1 MNKNLALTF
10 LGKIQNEFIGNSYNG
25 VGITE
30 VILSHIAGEKIEWY
44 ETKIDDVVDDDET
57 KDTLL
62 MKACFTTKDKSIDI
76 GIYYDNVTR
85 KIDYVN
91 IRY

>member
-10 LGKIQNEFIGNSYNG
+10 LGKIQNEFIGSSYNG
-25 VGITE
+25 VGRTE
-30 VILSHIAGEKIEWY
+30 VILSHIAEEKIEWY
-44 ETKIDDVVDDDET
+44 ETKIADGADDDET
-57 KDTLL
+57 KDTLV

-76 GIYYDNVTR
+76 GIYYDNLTR
-85 KIDYVN
+85 KIGYVD

>member
-10 LGKIQNEFIGNSYNG
+10 LGKIQNEFIGSRYG
-25 VGITE
+25 GIEMTE

-44 ETKIDDVVDDDET
+44 ETKIDDGADDDET
-57 KDTLL
+57 EDTFV
-62 MKACFTTKDKSIDI
+62 MKACFTTEDNSIDI
-76 GIYYDNVTR
+76 GIYYGNVR
-85 KIDYVN
+85 EEIGYVD

>member
-10 LGKIQNEFIGNSYNG
+10 LGKIQTEFIGSSYNG
-25 VGITE
+25 VGRTE
-30 VILSHIAGEKIEWY
+30 VILSHIVEEKIEWY
-44 ETKIDDVVDDDET
+44 ETKIADVTDDDET
-57 KDTLL
+57 KNTL

-76 GIYYDNVTR
+76 GIYYDNLTR
-85 KIDYVN
+85 KISYVD